1 MPRCASAHPTYIG
14 FRLSAYG
21 PLVTSLSGLDRSVV
35 RAARN
40 EPAMTKPPAATSD
53 HPAGRLPTRHGRTC
67 SSAKPTAIP
76 ARLASGIGMFV
87 SRVSV

>member
-1 MPRCASAHPTYIG
+1 MSDHPTYIG

-21 PLVTSLSGLDRSVV
+21 PLVTSLSGLVRSVV

-40 EPAMTKPPAATSD
+40 ELAMTTLPAATSD
-53 HPAGRLPTRHGRTC
+53 HPAGRLPTRHRRTC
-67 SSAKPTAIP
+67 SRAKPAAIP
-76 ARLASGIGMFV
+76 ARLASGIGMFF

>member
-1 MPRCASAHPTYIG
+1 
-14 FRLSAYG
+14 
-21 PLVTSLSGLDRSVV
+21 
-35 RAARN
+35 
-40 EPAMTKPPAATSD
+40 MTKPPAATSD